1 MEVSKASKTQMFLT
15 RDSFCLQV
23 QEHLREEPSVSMDT
37 ETPSESERPNIQ
49 IDDLVRPM
57 TDEEYAEWLARPA
70 PEPLA

>member
-1 MEVSKASKTQMFLT
+1 MVEQL
-15 RDSFCLQV
+15 LQ
-23 QEHLREEPSVSMDT
+23 EGPSVSMDT
-37 ETPSESERPNIQ
+37 ETNERPNIQ